1 MQTNWFVDQRLW
13 DFAKMTLTRV
23 ESSHSVK
30 TWLESS
36 RVTIFLNVTPVESES
51 PKIVTRVKS
60 SRVIDSSH
68 AITSCRFAQ
77 LVKSLQLNRKVQCR
91 SYCRQMLT
99 LFELFGVAFLFIWC
113 GNGVPTPLF
122 LALHSCTWPL
132 QPIVFKWRQ
141 NSPST
146 GFASWSRIDTS
157 WMRCASLGPVMLIN
171 RKFDISCKLDI
182 SRILSTVVSQLHKK
196 ANKFCHTVP

>member
-1 MQTNWFVDQRLW
+1 VLAT
-13 DFAKMTLTRV
+13 
-23 ESSHSVK
+23 
-30 TWLESS
+30 
-36 RVTIFLNVTPVESES
+36 
-51 PKIVTRVKS
+51 
-60 SRVIDSSH
+60 
-68 AITSCRFAQ
+68 CRFAL
-77 LVKSLQLNRKVQCR
+77 LVKSLQWNRKIQCG

-146 GFASWSRIDTS
+146 GLASWSRIDTT
-157 WMRCASLGPVMLIN
+157 WMRCATLGPIMLIN
-171 RKFDISCKLDI
+171 RKFDIS
-182 SRILSTVVSQLHKK
+182 RNQSTFASQLHYK
-196 ANKFCHTVP
+196 ANWSFATQSHRHGGSLMGSAPSRQSSNPPKF